1 MLEAARKLNAMI
13 DRRSKQHFVLLLVP
27 MLLVALLE
35 MISLGM
41 IIPVI
46 QVVLFDGEGGKMAEI
61 LEQILPVRE
70 AGGKGML
77 VTIFFCAVFA
87 VKSVLLFGMIFLV
100 NRTVYWEVTRYTAD
114 LFNLYLKR
122 PVLFHLDRN
131 NAEILRN
138 LTAGASLTFEAIR
151 HVLLILLEAL
161 LMIAAIL
168 LLCLVEPLI
177 TFALAAI
184 LLTIAFVF
192 YRFVSPIFRTWG
204 EKQQSLEGAQIKWI
218 VQAFSSI
225 RDTKMFN
232 TYSFLKSGLREIVQQ
247 RARYTTY
254 SMSALHIPRLFL
266 ETVVIVGFMLLVM
279 MLTGSN
285 MPREEIVATLGVFG
299 MAAIRILPSLN
310 RILSSAAELRQRSAY
325 IDTLHTDWMDGYTNS
340 ELNLEADGES
350 RLSFKK
356 ELRLSNVSFQY
367 PNTDGPA
374 LQGIDLTVRRG
385 QSIGFVGPSGGGKST
400 LIDLILGLLQPNSG
414 RIEADGKSILDG
426 LGDWRSRIGFVPQ
439 QIYLLDDTIR
449 RNIAFGIR
457 DEDIN
462 EEKIGDAVGLA
473 SLRPL
478 VSQLP
483 DGLDTVVGEQ
493 GTRLSG
499 GQRQRIAIARAVY
512 RNPDILVLDE
522 ATSALDSVSESEIT
536 SALESAARDRTLL
549 VIAHRLAT
557 IKNCDRVVFVRDGR
571 IAAEGTFDDLM
582 ARNEEFAEFASS
594 APSPHLLEH

>member
-1 MLEAARKLNAMI
+1 
-13 DRRSKQHFVLLLVP
+13 
-27 MLLVALLE
+27 
-35 MISLGM
+35 
-41 IIPVI
+41 
-46 QVVLFDGEGGKMAEI
+46 
-61 LEQILPVRE
+61 
-70 AGGKGML
+70 
-77 VTIFFCAVFA
+77 
-87 VKSVLLFGMIFLV
+87 
-100 NRTVYWEVTRYTAD
+100 
-114 LFNLYLKR
+114 
-122 PVLFHLDRN
+122 
-131 NAEILRN
+131 
-138 LTAGASLTFEAIR
+138 
-151 HVLLILLEAL
+151 
-161 LMIAAIL
+161 
-168 LLCLVEPLI
+168 
-177 TFALAAI
+177 
-184 LLTIAFVF
+184 
-192 YRFVSPIFRTWG
+192 
-204 EKQQSLEGAQIKWI
+204 
-218 VQAFSSI
+218 
-225 RDTKMFN
+225 
-232 TYSFLKSGLREIVQQ
+232 
-247 RARYTTY
+247 
-254 SMSALHIPRLFL
+254 
-266 ETVVIVGFMLLVM
+266 
-279 MLTGSN
+279 

-426 LGDWRSRIGFVPQ
+426 LGDWRSRDRVRSPAD
-439 QIYLLDDTIR
+439 LSSDDTIR

-499 GQRQRIAIARAVY
+499 GQ
-512 RNPDILVLDE
+512 E
-522 ATSALDSVSESEIT
+522 ATDRHSAGGL
-536 SALESAARDRTLL
+536 
-549 VIAHRLAT
+549 
-557 IKNCDRVVFVRDGR
+557 
-571 IAAEGTFDDLM
+571 
-582 ARNEEFAEFASS
+582 
-594 APSPHLLEH
+594 P

>member
-1 MLEAARKLNAMI
+1 
-13 DRRSKQHFVLLLVP
+13 
-27 MLLVALLE
+27 
-35 MISLGM
+35 
-41 IIPVI
+41 
-46 QVVLFDGEGGKMAEI
+46 
-61 LEQILPVRE
+61 
-70 AGGKGML
+70 
-77 VTIFFCAVFA
+77 
-87 VKSVLLFGMIFLV
+87 
-100 NRTVYWEVTRYTAD
+100 
-114 LFNLYLKR
+114 
-122 PVLFHLDRN
+122 
-131 NAEILRN
+131 
-138 LTAGASLTFEAIR
+138 
-151 HVLLILLEAL
+151 
-161 LMIAAIL
+161 
-168 LLCLVEPLI
+168 
-177 TFALAAI
+177 
-184 LLTIAFVF
+184 
-192 YRFVSPIFRTWG
+192 
-204 EKQQSLEGAQIKWI
+204 
-218 VQAFSSI
+218 
-225 RDTKMFN
+225 
-232 TYSFLKSGLREIVQQ
+232 
-247 RARYTTY
+247 
-254 SMSALHIPRLFL
+254 
-266 ETVVIVGFMLLVM
+266 
-279 MLTGSN
+279 
-285 MPREEIVATLGVFG
+285 
-299 MAAIRILPSLN
+299 
-310 RILSSAAELRQRSAY
+310 
-325 IDTLHTDWMDGYTNS
+325 MDGYTNS

-426 LGDWRSRIGFVPQ
+426 LGDWRRIGFVPQ

-536 SALESAARDRTLL
+536 SALESAAGPNSLGDC
-549 VIAHRLAT
+549 APLAT